1 MLTVHKFCT
10 EFQFHPYRQKVS
22 LYKHA
27 DDLENDLSQIATGKW
42 IDSGKVT
49 TDVIFQC
56 CYTYHH
62 SGQQLHE
69 LWTTIHFVV
78 T

>member
-10 EFQFHPYRQKVS
+10 ECQFHPYRQKVS

-27 DDLENDLSQIATGKW
+27 DDLESDLSQIATGKW

-49 TDVIFQC
+49 LCDVTFQC
-56 CYTYHH
+56 CYAYHH

-69 LWTTIHFVV
+69 L
-78 T
+78 